1 MLTRIKIRHFKLFE
15 EVELDLGQHVVLA
28 GSNNSGKTSLLQ
40 AIALWEIGLKNWL
53 ANRYR
58 EIRTT
63 KRPDRVA
70 INRKNLTALP
80 VPSSNQLWYKLQ
92 MRSTE
97 KTKANKVKTNRLLIE
112 ITVYGLDWSCGFEF
126 HYANSES
133 IYCRPL
139 RTEEQKTL
147 AIPEQASKVKIAYL
161 PSMSGLIAN
170 ELRLDPGAIDVRLGE
185 GRTAEIL
192 RNLCYQLAS
201 LGEDQWKHYCN
212 QIDSLFGVRLI
223 EPVYIGERGEIAMA
237 YKNNDGVLLDLSAS
251 GRGQQQTMLLLAYMM
266 LNPGSV
272 LLLDEPD
279 AHLEILRQR
288 QIYSLLKENAEQTNS
303 QIIAATHSE
312 ILLNEAAWQDTL
324 IEFTGKPR
332 TLNGNRTSQI
342 VKSLSDIGFD
352 HYLSAEKLG
361 WVLYLEGPNNLVI
374 LRELA
379 KTLNHPAKYHL
390 EAPFVHYVSN
400 QPSKANTH
408 FYGLLEAKSNLLGI
422 AIFDRL
428 EIELDGS
435 TNFIK
440 TMWRMREIENY
451 ICQRDAILKLAKF
464 QGVKSV
470 GPLFAE
476 NWQDTMK
483 ASIEEIEQAI
493 NTIGKPSP
501 WGPEIKA
508 SDDFLEPLFKNFYN
522 KLELPVQFFKKNYY
536 QLVQFLNKENLNEEI
551 IEKLDEIVNVA
562 NRANSSKD

>member
-28 GSNNSGKTSLLQ
+28 GPNNSGKTSLLQ

-80 VPSSNQLWYKLQ
+80 VPSSNQLWHQLQ
-92 MRSTE
+92 MRSIE

-112 ITVYGLDWSCGFEF
+112 ITVYGLGWSCGFEF

-147 AIPEQASKVKIAYL
+147 TIPEQASKAKITYL
-161 PSMSGLIAN
+161 PPMSGLIAN

-201 LGEDQWKHYCN
+201 LDGGQWEHYCN

-251 GRGQQQTMLLLAYMM
+251 GRGQQQTMLLIAHMM

-312 ILLNEAAWQDTL
+312 VLLNEAAGQQDTL
-324 IEFTGKPR
+324 IELT
-332 TLNGNRTSQI
+332 
-342 VKSLSDIGFD
+342 
-352 HYLSAEKLG
+352 
-361 WVLYLEGPNNLVI
+361 
-374 LRELA
+374 
-379 KTLNHPAKYHL
+379 
-390 EAPFVHYVSN
+390 
-400 QPSKANTH
+400 
-408 FYGLLEAKSNLLGI
+408 
-422 AIFDRL
+422 
-428 EIELDGS
+428 
-435 TNFIK
+435 
-440 TMWRMREIENY
+440 
-451 ICQRDAILKLAKF
+451 
-464 QGVKSV
+464 
-470 GPLFAE
+470 
-476 NWQDTMK
+476 
-483 ASIEEIEQAI
+483 
-493 NTIGKPSP
+493 
-501 WGPEIKA
+501 
-508 SDDFLEPLFKNFYN
+508 
-522 KLELPVQFFKKNYY
+522 
-536 QLVQFLNKENLNEEI
+536 
-551 IEKLDEIVNVA
+551 
-562 NRANSSKD
+562 